1 MENYRAGVVEELPS
15 SLTNIKVHGGM
26 CSELA
31 KLVVRVSE
39 IIPEIEA
46 ARPRGSGIE
55 TLSLLVEGI
64 SEAKSRLQ
72 RWSQFSTLYL
82 ALTGNEMLSKCNKTR
97 NLLEKC
103 LDQIQHM
110 VPRSLATE
118 ICGIIVGVR
127 RAEFGFDPREEKA
140 GKALQEMLQKY
151 CCKRQDSAVSC
162 IQAVCCWL
170 HISSPKALVSE
181 RRSIKMQLSKV
192 GGGSKSKILRLFLS
206 LLNKLQSHEYD
217 DGVGDQH
224 HQSNATGQT
233 SISN

>member
-82 ALTGNEMLSKCNKTR
+82 
-97 NLLEKC
+97 
-103 LDQIQHM
+103 
-110 VPRSLATE
+110 